1 MALDDQFVPRRGLR
15 SADAQT
21 IVSFLLPRENRLPAA
36 EDRLFSVEPEV
47 QVLCRC
53 HWQPDRRKALTVIAV
68 HGLEGSTE
76 SQYIVGTANKAWD
89 AGMNVVRMNMRNCG
103 GTHRLGPTLYHSG
116 MSADVGAVMRALI
129 EQDELPAIA
138 LVGFS
143 MGGNLVLKLVGEL
156 GRDGSAPPQLIAAA
170 AISPAAD
177 LGPSA
182 DALNEKRNRLYE
194 WNFVRHLRQSVRRKA
209 EAFPGKY
216 DVSRLA
222 GVWSVRGFDD
232 KITAPYSGFVDADDY
247 YGRSSASNVVEQIR
261 LPTLV
266 INALDDPFI
275 RLRPETRAKLQANS
289 NVRFIET
296 EHGGH
301 CGFLASPNGYDGRW
315 AERQAIEFFRERQ
328 PALSPK
334 P

>member
-1 MALDDQFVPRRGLR
+1 MFHVEQFVPRRGLQ

-21 IVSFLLPRENRLPAA
+21 IVSWLLPRENRLPPA
-36 EDRLFSVEPEV
+36 EDRLFSVAPEV

-53 HWQPDRRKALTVIAV
+53 HWQPGRRKALTVVAV

-76 SQYIVGTANKAWD
+76 SQYIVGTANKAWA

-103 GTHRLGPTLYHSG
+103 GTHTLAPTLYHSG
-116 MSADVGAVMRALI
+116 MSGDVGAVMRALI
-129 EQDELPAIA
+129 EQDELPQIA

-143 MGGNLVLKLVGEL
+143 MGGNLVLKLAGEL
-156 GRDGSAPPQLIAAA
+156 GREGAAPPELLGAA

-182 DALNEKRNRLYE
+182 DALNQTRNRLYE
-194 WNFVRHLRQSVRRKA
+194 WNFVWHLRQSVRRKA
-209 EAFPGKY
+209 GAFPGRY
-216 DVSRLA
+216 DLSRLA
-222 GVWSVRGFDD
+222 GIWSVRGFDD
-232 KITAPYSGFVDADDY
+232 KITAPYSGFADADDY
-247 YGRSSASNVVEQIR
+247 YGRSSASNVVEHIR
-261 LPTLV
+261 VPTLV

-275 RLRPETRAKLQANS
+275 RMRDTTRQKLCANP

-301 CGFLASPNGYDGRW
+301 CGFLAAANGYDGRW
-315 AERQAIEFFRERQ
+315 AERQVIEFFKNA
-328 PALSPK
+328 AL
-334 P
+334 